1 MNSRKS
7 FMLFVLLLLI
17 SHSSY
22 AGDKPNI
29 VGIYVEVPGYE
40 FAFDGK
46 TVEIVEFLSFYCGHC
61 FGFEK
66 AIPVIKG
73 NFPKK
78 IKWKTIPVY
87 WGKGSSKPGE
97 AYLIAK
103 EAGKGDQM
111 KKAIFEAIFIDRRD
125 IGKIE
130 VLEDIGS
137 EVGLGFEFSR
147 KLRAGDKANDATEAV
162 ALMKK
167 YRIQETPSL
176 IVAGNLLIN
185 PGMLNNS
192 VDLMRDNTIVILKSL
207 FK

>member
-1 MNSRKS
+1 MGFRKS
-7 FMLFVLLLLI
+7 LIFFILMLLI
-17 SHSSY
+17 SNFSY

-61 FGFEK
+61 FQFKKE
-66 AIPVIKG
+66 IPVIKG

-87 WGKGSSKPGE
+87 WGKGSPKPGE

-103 EAGKGDQM
+103 EAGKGEQM

-137 EVGLGFEFSR
+137 KVGLGFEFSK
-147 KLRAGDKANDATEAV
+147 KLRAGDKANDAEEAL

-167 YRIQETPSL
+167 YRIHETPSI
-176 IVAGNLLIN
+176 IVAGNLMIN

-192 VDLMRDNTIVILKSL
+192 VDLMRDNTIAVLKSL

>member
-1 MNSRKS
+1 MDFRKS
-7 FMLFVLLLLI
+7 LMLFALMLLI
-17 SHSSY
+17 SYSSY
-22 AGDKPNI
+22 AGEKPNI
-29 VGIYVEVPGYE
+29 VGVYVEVPGYE

-46 TVEIVEFLSFYCGHC
+46 TVEVVEFLSFYCGHC
-61 FGFEK
+61 FHFEK

-87 WGKGSSKPGE
+87 WGKGSPKPGE

-111 KKAIFEAIFIDRRD
+111 KKAIFEAIFTDRRD

-137 EVGLGFEFSR
+137 KIGLGFEFSR
-147 KLRAGDKANDATEAV
+147 KLRAGDKANDAKEAL

-176 IVAGNLLIN
+176 IVAGNLRIS
-185 PGMLNNS
+185 PGLLNNS
-192 VDLMRDNTIVILKSL
+192 VDLMRDNTIAVLKSL

>member
-1 MNSRKS
+1 MGFRKS
-7 FMLFVLLLLI
+7 LIFFILMLLI
-17 SHSSY
+17 SNFSY

-61 FGFEK
+61 FNFEK
-66 AIPVIKG
+66 EIPVIKG

-87 WGKGSSKPGE
+87 WGKGSPKPGE

-103 EAGKGDQM
+103 EAGKGEQM

-137 EVGLGFEFSR
+137 KVGLGFEFSK
-147 KLRAGDKANDATEAV
+147 KLRAGDKANDAEEALK
-162 ALMKK
+162 LMKK
-167 YRIQETPSL
+167 YRIHETPSL
-176 IVAGNLLIN
+176 IVAGNLMIN

-192 VDLMRDNTIVILKSL
+192 VDLMRDNTIAVLKSL

>member
-1 MNSRKS
+1 MDFRKS
-7 FMLFVLLLLI
+7 LIFFVLMLLI
-17 SHSSY
+17 SNFSY
-22 AGDKPNI
+22 AGDMPHI
-29 VGIYVEVPGYE
+29 VGIYVEVPGHE

-46 TVEIVEFLSFYCGHC
+46 TVDIVEFLSFYCGHC
-61 FGFEK
+61 FQFEK

-87 WGKGSSKPGE
+87 WGKGSPKPGE

-103 EAGKGDQM
+103 EASKGEQM

-137 EVGLGFEFSR
+137 KIGLGFEFSK
-147 KLRAGDKANDATEAV
+147 KLRAGDKANDAEEAM

-167 YRIQETPSL
+167 YRIHETPSL
-176 IVAGNLLIN
+176 IVAGNLRIS
-185 PGMLNNS
+185 PGLLNNS
-192 VDLMRDNTIVILKSL
+192 VDLMRDNTIAVLKSL

>member
-1 MNSRKS
+1 MDFRKS
-7 FMLFVLLLLI
+7 LIFFVLMLVI
-17 SHSSY
+17 SNFSY

-29 VGIYVEVPGYE
+29 VGVYVEVPGYE

-46 TVEIVEFLSFYCGHC
+46 TVEIVEFLSFYCGRC
-61 FGFEK
+61 FQFEK

-78 IKWKTIPVY
+78 IKWKVIPIY
-87 WGKGSSKPGE
+87 WGKGSPKPGE

-111 KKAIFEAIFIDRRD
+111 KKAIFEAIFIDNRD
-125 IGKIE
+125 IGEIE

-137 EVGLGFEFSR
+137 KVGLGFEFSK
-147 KLRAGDKANDATEAV
+147 KLRAGYKADDAEEALE
-162 ALMKK
+162 LMKK
-167 YRIQETPSL
+167 YRLQETPSL
-176 IVAGNLLIN
+176 IVAGNLMIN

-192 VDLMRDNTIVILKSL
+192 VELMRDNTIAVLKSL

>member
-1 MNSRKS
+1 MGFRKS
-7 FMLFVLLLLI
+7 LIFFILMLLI
-17 SHSSY
+17 SNFSY

-61 FGFEK
+61 FQFEK
-66 AIPVIKG
+66 EIPVIKG

-87 WGKGSSKPGE
+87 WGKGSPKPGE

-103 EAGKGDQM
+103 EAGKGEQM
-111 KKAIFEAIFIDRRD
+111 KKAIFKAIFIDRRD

-137 EVGLGFEFSR
+137 KVGLGFEFSK
-147 KLRAGDKANDATEAV
+147 KLRAGDKANDAEEAL

-167 YRIQETPSL
+167 YRIHETPSI
-176 IVAGNLLIN
+176 IVAGNLMIN

-192 VDLMRDNTIVILKSL
+192 VDLMRDNTIAVLKSL

>member
-1 MNSRKS
+1 MGFRKS
-7 FMLFVLLLLI
+7 LIFFILMLLI
-17 SHSSY
+17 SNFSY

-61 FGFEK
+61 FQFEK
-66 AIPVIKG
+66 EIPVIKG

-87 WGKGSSKPGE
+87 WGKGSPKPGE

-103 EAGKGDQM
+103 EAGKGEQM

-137 EVGLGFEFSR
+137 KVGLGFEFSK
-147 KLRAGDKANDATEAV
+147 KLRAGDKANDAEEAL

-167 YRIQETPSL
+167 YRIHETPSI
-176 IVAGNLLIN
+176 IVAGNLMIN

-192 VDLMRDNTIVILKSL
+192 VDLMRDNTIAVLKSL

>member
-1 MNSRKS
+1 MGFRKS
-7 FMLFVLLLLI
+7 LIFFILMLLI
-17 SHSSY
+17 SNFSY

-61 FGFEK
+61 FQFEK

-87 WGKGSSKPGE
+87 WGKGSPKPGE

-103 EAGKGDQM
+103 EAGKGEQM

-137 EVGLGFEFSR
+137 KVGLGFEFSK
-147 KLRAGDKANDATEAV
+147 KLRAGDKANDAEEAL

-167 YRIQETPSL
+167 YRIHETPSL
-176 IVAGNLLIN
+176 IVAGNLMIN

-192 VDLMRDNTIVILKSL
+192 VDLMRDNTIAVLMSL

>member
-1 MNSRKS
+1 MDFRKS
-7 FMLFVLLLLI
+7 LIFFVLMLLI
-17 SHSSY
+17 SNFSY

-29 VGIYVEVPGYE
+29 VGVYVEVPGYE

-46 TVEIVEFLSFYCGHC
+46 TVEIVEVLSFYCGHC
-61 FGFEK
+61 FQFEK

-87 WGKGSSKPGE
+87 WGKGSPKPGE

-103 EAGKGDQM
+103 EAGKGEQM
-111 KKAIFEAIFIDRRD
+111 KKAIFEAIFIDKRD

-137 EVGLGFEFSR
+137 KVGLGFEFSK
-147 KLRAGDKANDATEAV
+147 KLRAGDKANDAEEAL

-167 YRIQETPSL
+167 YRIHETPSL
-176 IVAGNLLIN
+176 IVAGNLMIN

-192 VDLMRDNTIVILKSL
+192 VDLMRDNTIVVLKSL

>member
-1 MNSRKS
+1 MDFRKS
-7 FMLFVLLLLI
+7 LIFFVLMLLI
-17 SHSSY
+17 SNFSY
-22 AGDKPNI
+22 AGDMPHI
-29 VGIYVEVPGYE
+29 VGIYVEVPGHE

-46 TVEIVEFLSFYCGHC
+46 TVDIVEFLSFYCGHC
-61 FGFEK
+61 FQFEK

-87 WGKGSSKPGE
+87 WGKGSPKPGE

-103 EAGKGDQM
+103 EAGKGEQM

-137 EVGLGFEFSR
+137 KIGLGFEFSK
-147 KLRAGDKANDATEAV
+147 KLRAGDKANDAEEAM

-167 YRIQETPSL
+167 YRIHETPSL
-176 IVAGNLLIN
+176 IVAGNLRIS
-185 PGMLNNS
+185 PGLLNNS
-192 VDLMRDNTIVILKSL
+192 VDLMRDNTIAVLKSL

>member
-1 MNSRKS
+1 MVFRK
-7 FMLFVLLLLI
+7 LLIFFILMLLI
-17 SHSSY
+17 SNFSY

-46 TVEIVEFLSFYCGHC
+46 TVDIVEFLSFYCGHC
-61 FGFEK
+61 FNFEK

-78 IKWKTIPVY
+78 IKWKTVPVY
-87 WGKGSSKPGE
+87 WGKGSPKPGE

-103 EAGKGDQM
+103 EAGKGEQM
-111 KKAIFEAIFIDRRD
+111 KKAIFEAIFIDKRD

-137 EVGLGFEFSR
+137 KVGLGFEFSK
-147 KLRAGDKANDATEAV
+147 KLRAGDKANDAEEAL

-167 YRIQETPSL
+167 YRIHETPSL
-176 IVAGNLLIN
+176 IVAGNLMIN

-192 VDLMRDNTIVILKSL
+192 VDLMRDNTIVVLKSL